1 MTLPSKTSSK
11 FKPSRDLPFAGVLLL
26 AVVWTIF
33 SRIPVDS
40 APRDEVPPSPRQG
53 FSAPD
58 FTADLLDGGRV
69 ILSELRGQAVVLNV
83 WATWCPPCKAEMP
96 ALEKVYN
103 DFKEQGLVLIGL
115 NLTSQDS
122 EKDVID
128 FVQEFGLSFPV
139 ALDRDGAVQRKY
151 KISGYPTTF
160 FIDREGIIQSVVV
173 GGPMSAALIQ
183 SKVEDLLKETP

>member
-1 MTLPSKTSSK
+1 MKLLSETKLNL
-11 FKPSRDLPFAGVLLL
+11 KPYRNYMFAGLLIL
-26 AVVWTIF
+26 AVIWTLF
-33 SRIPVDS
+33 SRIPVTS
-40 APRDEVPPSPRQG
+40 VPQDEAPPSPRQG

-58 FTADLLDGGRV
+58 FSVELLNGGQV
-69 ILSELRGQAVVLNV
+69 TLSELRGQPVVLNV
-83 WATWCPPCKAEMP
+83 WATWCPPCRQEMP

-103 DFKEQGLVLIGL
+103 DFKGQGLILIGL

-122 EKDVID
+122 EKDVIA

-139 ALDRDGAVQRKY
+139 ALDRDGTVQRKY

-160 FIDREGIIQSVVV
+160 FIDREGIIRSVVV

>member
-1 MTLPSKTSSK
+1 MTLLSENKSIL
-11 FKPSRDLPFAGVLLL
+11 KPNRNSMFAGVLIL
-26 AVVWTIF
+26 AVIWTLF
-33 SRIPVDS
+33 SRIPVDG
-40 APRDEVPPSPRQG
+40 APQDEAPPSPRQG

-58 FTADLLDGGRV
+58 FSAELLDGGQV
-69 ILSELRGQAVVLNV
+69 TLSELRGQPIILNV
-83 WATWCPPCKAEMP
+83 WATWCPPCRSEMP

-103 DFKEQGLVLIGL
+103 DFKEQGLILIGL

-122 EKDVID
+122 EKTVAA
-128 FVQEFGLSFPV
+128 FVQENSLSFPV
-139 ALDRDGAVQRKY
+139 ALDRDGTVQRKY

-160 FIDREGIIQSVVV
+160 FIDREGIIRSVVV

>member
-1 MTLPSKTSSK
+1 MTLLSENKSRL
-11 FKPSRDLPFAGVLLL
+11 KPTQNRIFIGVLTL
-26 AVVWTIF
+26 AVFWTLV
-33 SRIPVDS
+33 SRIPVS
-40 APRDEVPPSPRQG
+40 STPQDEAPPSPRQG

-58 FTADLLDGGRV
+58 FSAELLDGNL
-69 ILSELRGQAVVLNV
+69 ITLSELRGQPVVLNV
-83 WATWCPPCKAEMP
+83 WATWCFPCRQEMP

-122 EKDVID
+122 EKDVVA

-139 ALDRDGAVQRKY
+139 ALDRDGTVQRKY

-160 FIDREGIIQSVVV
+160 FIDKDGIIRSVVV

-183 SKVEDLLKETP
+183 SKVEALFTETP